1 MQKKKVISLLLAF
14 LTAFFIILIGIA
26 IAERSGL
33 GILGAILGVIVTMGV
48 GFVFKAKNREK
59 E

>member
-1 MQKKKVISLLLAF
+1 MEKKNVISLLLAF
-14 LTAFFIILIGIA
+14 LAAFFIILIGIA
-26 IAERSGL
+26 IAERSVL
-33 GILGAILGVIVTMGV
+33 GIFGAILGVISTMGV